1 MTPSGEQSQPHSDG
15 PPSLEGGAVAGAE
28 PKPALPSPP
37 GPSGI
42 WSKIR
47 RHKVV
52 EWAIAY
58 VAFGYATL
66 HGVGMLRE
74 AFEWPPIVPRL
85 TVFVLLLGFPV
96 AVTLAWYH
104 GHRARQRISGPE
116 FAILTVLLVL
126 AGSAFWF
133 FSTIAGRSRSVVSA
147 LVTPE
152 FQSNA
157 PLAPAFSPPPHSVA
171 VLPFTNLSGDPK
183 QEYFSDGM
191 SEELINAL
199 TQIDSLQVTAR
210 TSSFSFKGQNA
221 DVETIAHKLNVG
233 AILEGS
239 IRRVGNTVRI
249 TAQLINAR
257 NGIHMWSQDYDRD
270 LTNVLALQSEIATV
284 VAQQLQARLLGD
296 ESAKIE
302 AGGTHEPAA
311 YDAVLRG
318 NHILANAANEQDYRK
333 AIDAADEAIAAD
345 PKYADAYTMRARA
358 LALHCDLYPCSIQGR
373 NEEFSQALESG
384 RHAVMLD
391 PSQGEAH
398 AFIADSMMHKMEYS
412 GAVSELNRALSLSPG
427 NAVVQDEY
435 GYFQI
440 YLRHLADSLTAERR
454 AIELDPQ
461 NSLYRHDLALALLW
475 GTRRPSEAAVPLRDA
490 AVLNPDSQMI
500 GERTWQIYLFEHHF
514 DLMASFCEKTDSPLQ
529 EYMRH
534 LCLADAYHGLGKA
547 QQAHEQLEKVK
558 AMYGDLNAFEYACVY
573 AQFGETRNAI
583 DWLLKAE
590 RLRDPELMM
599 IKARSELD
607 PIRDEPAFKAL
618 VRRLN
623 FPP

>member
-1 MTPSGEQSQPHSDG
+1 VTPPIGGQGATADSSSALPAAIPQT
-15 PPSLEGGAVAGAE
+15 PPSAE
-28 PKPALPSPP
+28 PPLSSLWQRIK
-37 GPSGI
+37 
-42 WSKIR
+42 K
-47 RHKVV
+47 HKLV
-52 EWAIAY
+52 EWAVAY
-58 VAFGYATL
+58 IAFGYATL

-74 AFEWPPIVPRL
+74 AFDWPGIVPRL

-104 GHRARQRISGPE
+104 GHRARQRVSGPE
-116 FAILTVLLVL
+116 FAILAVLLVL
-126 AGSAFWF
+126 AGSVFWF
-133 FSTIAGRSRSVVSA
+133 FSTIGARPRNVVSA
-147 LVTPE
+147 SVTPAV
-152 FQSNA
+152 QSPA
-157 PLAPAFSPPPHSVA
+157 PGPAAFSPPPHSVA
-171 VLPFTNLSGDPK
+171 VLPFTNLSGDPR

-199 TQIDSLQVTAR
+199 TQIDSLRVIAR
-210 TSSFSFKGQNA
+210 TSSFSFKGQNV
-221 DVETIAHKLNVG
+221 DIETIGRKLNTA

-257 NGIHMWSQDYDRD
+257 NGFHIWSQDYDRD

-296 ESAKIE
+296 EAAKIE

-333 AIDAADEAIAAD
+333 AIEAADEAIAAD
-345 PKYADAYTMRARA
+345 PKYADAYTLRARA

-398 AFIADSMMHKMEYS
+398 AFIADSMMHKMQYS
-412 GAVSELNRALSLSPG
+412 GAVSEFNRALSLSPG
-427 NAVVQDEY
+427 NAAVQDEY

-440 YLRHLADSLTAERR
+440 YLGHLADSLTAERR
-454 AIELDPQ
+454 AIELDPE

-475 GTRRPSEAAVPLRDA
+475 GARRPSEALVPLRDA

-500 GERTWQIYLFEHHF
+500 GQGTWQIYLLERHF
-514 DLMASFCEKTDSPLQ
+514 DLMAQYCEKADSPLQ

-534 LCLADAYHGLGKA
+534 LCLADAYHGLGKGKQA
-547 QQAHEQLEKVK
+547 QEQLEKVK

-573 AQFGETRNAI
+573 AQFGETRNAM

-590 RLRDPELMM
+590 KLRDPELMM